1 LICRNGQQTDQ
12 PKEIDMK
19 RYLLILACALLIF
32 TPTRIL
38 AQVNCP
44 TIAQEEILHCD
55 NPSDPTVRNIAGLSL
70 QRGNNYHCYREP
82 RIVIT
87 RTSGAQEVYSVADSK
102 WQLTA
107 GNKNVQ
113 TTFTDNVTA
122 TFTMSSTPGFSPSRD
137 RSLSGGGR
145 SPSAPVGI
153 SGPRRITGPGAARTR
168 WRRSVA
174 R

>member
-1 LICRNGQQTDQ
+1 
-12 PKEIDMK
+12 MK
-19 RYLLILACALLIF
+19 RYLLILAFALLIF
-32 TPTRIL
+32 TPARIL

-87 RTSGAQEVYSVADSK
+87 RTSGAQEVYTVADSK

-122 TFTMSSTPGFSPSRD
+122 TFTMSSTPGFSP
-137 RSLSGGGR
+137 LSGSISIGGR
-145 SPSAPVGI
+145 TITFRTCGNQRTSAYYWTRSSENPLEAFSCPVTKDPKGC
-153 SGPRRITGPGAARTR
+153 PRVGYNP
-168 WRRSVA
+168 
-174 R
+174 